1 MRVNIRW
8 RSVERAGRALSPR
21 PLDHRQSIAPLGPML
36 LALATVLGQTGC
48 SYVLGPAVSERRA
61 LPTRSTDRHQNHV
74 VNGRALAFER
84 LILQNA
90 TFQEKMMRTRA
101 VEASPDIVIS
111 RNKYQSSFHTWA
123 PSKLLPICLR
133 VPSH

>member
-1 MRVNIRW
+1 
-8 RSVERAGRALSPR
+8 
-21 PLDHRQSIAPLGPML
+21 ML

-101 VEASPDIVIS
+101 VEAGPALSLAVTNTKALS
-111 RNKYQSSFHTWA
+111 THRLH
-123 PSKLLPICLR
+123 
-133 VPSH
+133 